1 MPRKARDRTTDGAS
15 RDSEPEELDSL
26 EGVKR
31 LIKYWRQGR
40 GIVPLIGAGISVE
53 SGIPALSGVV
63 RYLAKVHFFLEHQ
76 VYLPPSD
83 APSED
88 SRDGLRISTDDYLDA
103 VGWPDLHQ
111 LDADLWRWLDRRAA
125 ALGHATDATLMEQ
138 VVQISLREELRG
150 REKRWFD
157 RLEAEAPI
165 PLKGWLA
172 RPACVAEESRSE
184 AWKDLTLAGDWKSLL
199 GFVTKGDPGRVDA
212 LFQQL
217 VRGRLPGTGHR
228 FLAYLARLMDWRLI
242 LTLNFDTLVEEAMR
256 QEGLRPDVYDVSD
269 EAGMPNAKLMERRL
283 SIVKL
288 HGGMYGLK
296 VGERIDQPL
305 DEESKARLI
314 AALPR
319 DPVILVLGWGGWDRR
334 VMDLV
339 KAILGR
345 RDSDAHPVGAP
356 PEVLWV
362 RFEASAPERLKELL
376 DAYPEF
382 RERVKQVRISDLAE
396 FLREA
401 QARASNA
408 HERSLAYYPP
418 HSQRP
423 LTPPRPAPEL
433 EEHRRQGGRIHL
445 FADPAKMKPPEDDG
459 EATWKRWLKAHP
471 PSDRGSVVLSEFAS
485 LYRATHTQIWVDV
498 ESQPTVGGVIEEIFS
513 QLRRRDLLLPPNIV
527 TLGELAQPGLIGAH
541 EDADREA
548 VRLRWERDL
557 ENAVARLV
565 QALSRGRYLVALD
578 GVGSFCRPPTI
589 HHGIPRAEDMGI
601 VGSNTEL
608 LHDFVAR
615 LAKAAAAT
623 AHESILCLS
632 LDIPSPRRADG
643 DVATLRDAVRSVAGL
658 FDVVKGLGDLR
669 RVGDRGPGSP
679 KLAPRPRPVA
689 GAGVDLEDTL
699 DALVAY
705 RRPRSIVALRNILV
719 PAAKEAAE
727 AGEETT
733 GRPRDQA
740 ADDDVDGLLK
750 KMEEERWIHRVEGGA
765 YWMSIAVRDARYA
778 RMSADCSTAR
788 IRELLS
794 QPRPD
799 VAAAAST
806 SRDLLRLHAIHDRI
820 ARYYYA
826 DYYLASRHIDCLL
839 EYLYHRI
846 ASIRFL
852 TMRTALPRTEPDS
865 TGGDAAPD
873 HRFQRYDDLR
883 ALSRVLRREMG
894 AIFSHIPSD
903 NLYFWIKWIEQHDLP
918 RFDLSHFGAPP
929 AADRIEELTR
939 RVSRRIRDDLTTAR
953 LRLLREKT
961 EFTLCVKE
969 LYALVAEHLG
979 QLDQLLRRSPN
990 RPPAPPAGAAGFEA
1004 YEKHVRSLAR
1014 TLFDEP
1020 DAVLLWKARV
1030 VALFD
1035 HGWRSARLG
1044 RMKAAAGGSIPLLS
1058 DEANGRF
1065 IDVLTPPGE
1074 VDEEERRFVYV
1085 AVGRL
1090 FELIDV
1096 LLDIL
1101 HCRKNQ
1107 NIFEEAR
1114 RQAELIR
1121 DFLESLRRFALE
1133 EGPQSTDPLGPS
1145 LLLEEP
1151 WLDKLERM
1159 TVRLTFL
1166 RADLLIAPY
1175 SRWSVK
1181 SRPFAWRDLA
1191 EAHCKESVE
1200 LCREGLKKIRAV
1212 AGVSDSEY
1220 PIHRSYFYTIKARAH
1235 ALLGEFSKAYSSLD
1249 KGAAGLSQDHGV
1261 ARLSLAVIQLR
1272 RAETALIRSDHVI
1285 LIDFAF
1291 RRTRKLE
1298 GGFHRRRAVGKSYY
1312 RELSGEGMRY
1322 LRAQAL
1328 HEPRPQGEPADDRAV
1343 EAFCENPDH
1352 IARTLRRSFA
1362 HWSGSWLLRVQEDDD
1377 GRGLADAIVG
1387 ARQRLRRAWTS
1398 LERARVL
1405 IMGARRN
1412 VHWWRL
1418 LYQSQAQY
1426 HFESLLLLVT
1436 EPVPP
1441 TGGGRA
1447 LARLHLSVL
1456 EHLRHGLRAIRDGL
1470 DCTLPQAE
1478 FDPMGLKPSKSQLTL
1493 RERRLL
1499 DLWVQFLVVKFTYEG
1514 IRQSRKTADAIRL
1527 ARKGVPNAPDAAA
1540 YRSAL
1545 ADAPQVDEWCNE
1557 LWKCWKHV
1565 NAMEAMPDVIGPDAD
1580 VPKRF
1585 LREALIDRD
1594 RPEACGLKARAYV
1607 ERQIFRA
1614 FRAADDGSHGGVRLQ
1629 RAQDGNFTWAPP
1641 DGASPSPAE
1650 APPEGGGS

>member
-1 MPRKARDRTTDGAS
+1 MPRKARDRTTQGVSQDAKS
-15 RDSEPEELDSL
+15 EELDSL

-31 LIKYWRQGR
+31 LIKYWRRGR

-83 APSED
+83 APSEGWK
-88 SRDGLRISTDDYLDA
+88 DGLRISTDDYLDA

-111 LDADLWRWLDRRAA
+111 LDTDLWRWLQRRAA
-125 ALGHATDATLMEQ
+125 GLPTDATLMEQ
-138 VVQISLREELRG
+138 VVQISLREELKG
-150 REKRWFD
+150 REARWFH

-172 RPACVAEESRSE
+172 RPACVAEGPRSE

-217 VRGRLPGTGHR
+217 VRGRLPGTAHR

-242 LTLNFDTLVEEAMR
+242 LTLNFDALVEDAMR
-256 QEGLRPDVYDVSD
+256 QEGLKPDVYDVSD
-269 EAGMPNAKLMERRL
+269 EAGMPNAGLLARRL

-319 DPVILVLGWGGWDRR
+319 DPVILVLGWAGWDRR

-356 PEVLWV
+356 PEVLWL
-362 RFEASAPERLKELL
+362 RFEDSTPERLEELL

-382 RERVKQVRISDLAE
+382 RGRVKQVQISDLAE

-401 QARASNA
+401 QTRASNA

-423 LTPPRPAPEL
+423 LRPSRPSPEL
-433 EEHRRQGGRIHL
+433 EEHQRQRGRIYL
-445 FADPAKMKPPEDDG
+445 FADPDKMRPPEADG
-459 EATWKRWLKAHP
+459 KATWKAWFEAHP
-471 PSDRGSVVLSEFAS
+471 PSDEGSVAMSAFAS

-498 ESQPTVGGVIEEIFS
+498 ESHPTVGGVIEEIFS
-513 QLRRRDLLLPPNIV
+513 QIRRRDLLLPPNVV
-527 TLGELAQPGLIGAH
+527 TLGELAQPGLIGTH
-541 EDADREA
+541 EDADRDA

-557 ENAVARLV
+557 GNAVDRLV

-589 HHGIPRAEDMGI
+589 HHGIPRVEDMGI

-608 LHDFVAR
+608 FHDFVAR
-615 LAKAAAAT
+615 LARAAAGT

-643 DVATLRDAVRSVAGL
+643 DLATLRDAVRSVARLSRVVEGL
-658 FDVVKGLGDLR
+658 DDVKL
-669 RVGDRGPGSP
+669 VGRHGPAEP
-679 KLAPRPRPVA
+679 PLAPLPKP
-689 GAGVDLEDTL
+689 GGGVDLEDVV
-699 DALVAY
+699 DRLVAY
-705 RRPRSIVALRNILV
+705 RRPRSIVALRNILA
-719 PAAKEAAE
+719 PDAKGAAE
-727 AGEETT
+727 AGEESP
-733 GRPRDQA
+733 GRPTSEE
-740 ADDDVDGLLK
+740 ADEDVDGLLK
-750 KMEEERWIHRVEGGA
+750 RMEDARWIHRVEGGG

-778 RMSADCSTAR
+778 AMSADCATTR
-788 IRELLS
+788 IRSLLS
-794 QPRPD
+794 QRPLD
-799 VAAAAST
+799 LKAAAAT
-806 SRDLLRLHAIHDRI
+806 SRNLLRLHQIHDRI

-826 DYYLASRHIDCLL
+826 EYYLASRHIDCLL

-852 TMRTALPRTEPDS
+852 TMRTALPGTTP
-865 TGGDAAPD
+865 DAAGGVATPD
-873 HRFQRYDDLR
+873 HGFQRYDDLR
-883 ALSRVLRREMG
+883 ALSRVLRREMS
-894 AIFSHIPSD
+894 AIFSHIPPD
-903 NLYFWIKWIEQHDLP
+903 NLYFWIKWIEKHDLP
-918 RFDLSHFGAPP
+918 RFELSHFGAPP
-929 AADRIEELTR
+929 TTDAGRIEELTR
-939 RVSRRIRDDLTTAR
+939 RVCRRIKNDLTTTR

-990 RPPAPPAGAAGFEA
+990 RPPAPTPDDAAFGA
-1004 YEKHVRSLAR
+1004 YEEYVRSLAR

-1020 DAVLLWKARV
+1020 GTVRFWKARI

-1035 HGWRSARLG
+1035 HEWRSARLE
-1044 RMKAAAGGSIPLLS
+1044 RMEAVAGASPPLLS

-1065 IDVLTPPGE
+1065 LDVPTPPGE
-1074 VDEEERRFVYV
+1074 VDERERRFVCI

-1096 LLDIL
+1096 LLDVL

-1107 NIFEEAR
+1107 NVFAEAR

-1121 DFLESLRRFALE
+1121 DILESLMRFALE
-1133 EGPQSTDPLGPS
+1133 EGPHSTDPLGPS

-1159 TVRLTFL
+1159 NVRLTFL
-1166 RADLLIAPY
+1166 RADLLVAPY
-1175 SRWSVK
+1175 NRWSVK
-1181 SRPFAWRDLA
+1181 GRPFAWRDLA
-1191 EAHCKESVE
+1191 QAHCEESVE
-1200 LCREGLKKIRAV
+1200 LCREGLEKIRSV

-1220 PIHRSYFYTIKARAH
+1220 PIYRSYFYTIKARAH
-1235 ALLGEFSKAYSSLD
+1235 ALLGQFSKAYSSLD

-1285 LIDFAF
+1285 LNDFAF
-1291 RRTRKLE
+1291 RRTRDLE
-1298 GGFHRRRAVGKSYY
+1298 EGFRRRRAVGKSYY
-1312 RELSGEGMRY
+1312 RELSTEGMRY
-1322 LRAQAL
+1322 LHGQAFHAL
-1328 HEPRPQGEPADDRAV
+1328 KRRGEAADDRAV
-1343 EAFCENPDH
+1343 EAFCEDLDH
-1352 IARTLRRSFA
+1352 IARALRRSLA
-1362 HWSGSWLLRVQEDDD
+1362 HWSGKWLSRIQEDDG

-1441 TGGGRA
+1441 TGLERA
-1447 LARLHLSVL
+1447 RARLHLSVL

-1470 DCTLPQAE
+1470 DCTLPQAR
-1478 FDPMGLKPSKSQLTL
+1478 FDPMGLEPRESELTL

-1514 IRQSRKTADAIRL
+1514 IRQSETTADALRL
-1527 ARKGVPNAPDAAA
+1527 AQKGLQNTPDAA
-1540 YRSAL
+1540 YLSAMVG
-1545 ADAPQVDEWCNE
+1545 APEVAAWCDG
-1557 LWKCWKHV
+1557 LWECWKHV
-1565 NAMEAMPDVIGPDAD
+1565 NAMEAMPDVEGPDADD

-1585 LREALIDRD
+1585 LREAFIDRD

-1607 ERQIFRA
+1607 ERQVLRA
-1614 FRAADDGSHGGVRLQ
+1614 FRTDDVHGGLRLQ
-1629 RAQDGNFTWAPP
+1629 RTQNGNFAWAHP
-1641 DGASPSPAE
+1641 DGAPPSIAE
-1650 APPEGGGS
+1650 TPPGG